1 MAAATF
7 ETFLDTAGAENAPG
21 ASISIDALGPPM
33 LRFKRADN
41 STIDNADPIPIPAGA
56 DNYSRW
62 KSIYLKCTGA
72 PSLQV
77 DNLRVYSDGGIWA
90 ASILVDVGDETPVH
104 NSGATTGYDVAD
116 VNATMVGAHTDITG
130 ITSWYLA
137 VVGAPKAVSISE
149 AGAIIN
155 AIGET
160 SNYVVLQMHVTNA
173 AAPGDLANSTGT
185 WKYDEI

>member
-1 MAAATF
+1 MVATF
-7 ETFLDTAGAENAPG
+7 ETYLDTGGAENAPG
-21 ASISIDALGPPM
+21 SSDSIDGLGPPM

-41 STIDNADPIPIPAGA
+41 KTIDNVDSIPIPAGA

-62 KSIYLKCTGA
+62 KSLYLRCSGA

-77 DNLRVYSDGGIWA
+77 DNIRIYSDGGIWA
-90 ASILVDVGDETPVH
+90 ASILMDVGDETPTK
-104 NSGATTGYDVAD
+104 NSGSSAGYDVAD

-130 ITSWYLA
+130 ITSWYLKT
-137 VVGAPKAVSISE
+137 VGAPKTVTISE

-155 AIGET
+155 AIGE
-160 SNYVVLQMHVTNA
+160 SSDYVVLQMHITNA
-173 AAPGDLANSTGT
+173 ATPGDLANSTGT